1 MSSIAYKIIGETRP
15 GRWLIACDHASNHV
29 PAWVNGGNNGGDL
42 GLPQADMVRHI
53 AFDPGAAGLTLAL
66 AEALDSP
73 AITSNFSRLVI
84 DPNRGADDPTLLRKL
99 SDGAIIPANRDA
111 DEAELALRLDRLYRP
126 YHAAYGK
133 LAARPGT
140 VVCGVHTFS
149 PQMLGRA
156 PRPWHIGILYA
167 DQDRR
172 LAGPLIDRLRGEND
186 LRIGDNQPYY
196 GHFPGDSLDQH
207 ALSHGRP
214 NLLIELR
221 NDLIET
227 PQHQAAWAARLAPML
242 TDTLKGTGL

>member
-1 MSSIAYKIIGETRP
+1 MSSTAYEITGEARP

-29 PAWVNGGNNGGDL
+29 PAWVNGGDL
-42 GLPQADMVRHI
+42 GLPQADMARHI

-66 AEALDSP
+66 AQELDSP
-73 AITSNFSRLVI
+73 AIASRFSRLVI
-84 DPNRGADDPTLLRKL
+84 DPNRGIDDPTLLRKL
-99 SDGAIIPANRDA
+99 SDGAIIPGNRHA

-126 YHAAYGK
+126 YHSAYEK

-140 VVCGVHTFS
+140 IVCGIHTFT
-149 PQMLGRA
+149 PQMQGKP

-167 DQDRR
+167 NQDRR
-172 LAGPLIDRLRGEND
+172 LAGPLIDRLRAEDD
-186 LRIGDNQPYY
+186 LCIGDNKPYY

-227 PQHQAAWAARLAPML
+227 PQQQAAWAARLAPLL